1 MLLCGTPFAPIE
13 DRDAPGMGFTHHDG
27 DLVSI
32 SAPELGTLVNRVT
45 PSEQAPVWDYGL
57 RELFRDLRGA
67 A

>member
-1 MLLCGTPFAPIE
+1 
-13 DRDAPGMGFTHHDG
+13 MGFTHHDG